1 VQAEDPKN
9 NLNKNQEKS
18 EEIEREMKLKP
29 NKRRKPSTKRDNT
42 QEKK

>member
-18 EEIEREMKLKP
+18 EEIERNEIE
-29 NKRRKPSTKRDNT
+29 TKQKAKTLD
-42 QEKK
+42 KKG